1 MEQTLIWMSV
11 AVLFVLV
18 FVPYL
23 IKFTRAQRVAAGRKQ
38 EAAALG
44 IDRPKAQFPLID
56 RSLCIGCGSC
66 VAACP
71 EGDVIGVVWG
81 AAQVINGARC
91 VGHGYCETACPVGA
105 IKVGLGD
112 VSSRPDIPI
121 LTPKNETTVPGVF
134 VAGELGGL
142 SLVRHAITQGRT
154 VIDEIAGRCAR
165 GGAAGSG
172 AGGATYDVIIA
183 GAGPAGLSAALAS
196 VERKLKYLV
205 LEEREVG
212 GTVLHYPRRKLVMTQ
227 PVELPLYGWLKQEEY
242 SKEKLVEIWKTITE
256 RFRLNLRTAERLET
270 VRRSGDVFEVTT
282 SRGTYAA
289 HFVVLAMGRRGT
301 PRRLEVPG
309 EDLPKVMY
317 QLIDAQSYSGAR
329 VLVVGGGDSAVEA
342 AVGLAR
348 QPGNTVTVAYRKSGF
363 FKVKKKNEDAI
374 GRLVKGGKI
383 TPVFDSE
390 VAEIRAQSVLLKTAS
405 GVREIAN
412 DYVIVQIGGVP
423 PFEMLRSMGV
433 RFGGDARSVDQ
444 IDRLMGLPVG
454 TGA

>member
-1 MEQTLIWMSV
+1 MEQTLIWISV
-11 AVLFVLV
+11 AVLAVLV
-18 FVPYL
+18 FVPYF
-23 IKFTRAQRVAAGRKQ
+23 IKFRKAQRAAVGRKE
-38 EAAALG
+38 EAVALG
-44 IDRPKAQFPLID
+44 IDRPRAQFPLID

-112 VSSRPDIPI
+112 VSSRPDIPV
-121 LTPKNETTVPGVF
+121 LTAKNETTLPGVF

-142 SLVRHAITQGRT
+142 SLIRHAITQGRT
-154 VIDEIAGRCAR
+154 VIEDIAGRCAR
-165 GGAAGSG
+165 GGIAGNG
-172 AGGATYDVIIA
+172 AGGAAYDVIIA

-196 VERKLKYLV
+196 VERKLNYLV

-242 SKEKLVEIWKTITE
+242 SKEKLVEIWKKITDK
-256 RFRLNLRTAERLET
+256 FRLNVRTAERLET
-270 VRRSGDVFEVTT
+270 VRRSGNVFEVVTN
-282 SRGTYAA
+282 RGTYAA
-289 HFVVLAMGRRGT
+289 RFVVLAIGRRGT

-329 VLVVGGGDSAVEA
+329 LLVVGGGDSAVEA

-348 QPGNTVTVAYRKSGF
+348 QPGNAVTISYRKSGF

-374 GRLVKGGKI
+374 GRLVRGRKI
-383 TPVFDSE
+383 TPMFDSE
-390 VAEIRAQSVLLKTAS
+390 VAEIRSLSVLLKTTS
-405 GVREIAN
+405 GIQEIAN
-412 DYVIVQIGGVP
+412 DYVIIQIGGVP
-423 PFEMLRSMGV
+423 PFEMLRNMGV
-433 RFGGDARSVDQ
+433 HFGGDARSVDQ
-444 IDRLMGLPVG
+444 IDRMMGLPVG

>member
-1 MEQTLIWMSV
+1 
-11 AVLFVLV
+11 
-18 FVPYL
+18 
-23 IKFTRAQRVAAGRKQ
+23 
-38 EAAALG
+38 
-44 IDRPKAQFPLID
+44 
-56 RSLCIGCGSC
+56 
-66 VAACP
+66 
-71 EGDVIGVVWG
+71 
-81 AAQVINGARC
+81 
-91 VGHGYCETACPVGA
+91 
-105 IKVGLGD
+105 
-112 VSSRPDIPI
+112 
-121 LTPKNETTVPGVF
+121 
-134 VAGELGGL
+134 
-142 SLVRHAITQGRT
+142 
-154 VIDEIAGRCAR
+154 
-165 GGAAGSG
+165 
-172 AGGATYDVIIA
+172 
-183 GAGPAGLSAALAS
+183 
-196 VERKLKYLV
+196 
-205 LEEREVG
+205 
-212 GTVLHYPRRKLVMTQ
+212 
-227 PVELPLYGWLKQEEY
+227 
-242 SKEKLVEIWKTITE
+242 
-256 RFRLNLRTAERLET
+256 
-270 VRRSGDVFEVTT
+270 
-282 SRGTYAA
+282 
-289 HFVVLAMGRRGT
+289 
-301 PRRLEVPG
+301 
-309 EDLPKVMY
+309 MY